1 MYFNANV
8 HIYFTIT
15 LKPNVTRVFI
25 IIRQRKYRFTCMQ
38 DTFARARTRRK
49 FVKRLYTIFPIV
61 ARAWPS
67 NCISAFR
74 AECTREQRY
83 IAYKCLTVLVIW
95 SSFEIVLIQ
104 NHRIKYIGLANF
116 HTPIQHSSFTK
127 QKRIRRYTER
137 SKSSC
142 AQDARKQKKS
152 IWSLVIETNSVK
164 NKQIKLSQIHSN
176 EILYHN
182 QLCST

>member
-1 MYFNANV
+1 MYFNV

-38 DTFARARTRRK
+38 DTFARARTRPK

-67 NCISAFR
+67 DCISAFR

-83 IAYKCLTVLVIW
+83 IAYKCLTVLVIC
-95 SSFEIVLIQ
+95 SSFQIVLIQ
-104 NHRIKYIGLANF
+104 NHRIKYIGLSNF
-116 HTPIQHSSFTK
+116 HNSPSFTK

-137 SKSSC
+137 SKSSR

-152 IWSLVIETNSVK
+152 IWSN
-164 NKQIKLSQIHSN
+164 
-176 EILYHN
+176 
-182 QLCST
+182 